1 MSEQIEAQNKENLR
15 EFFATVLGKALDV
28 EVLDRALSAF
38 LSDNYSFSDF
48 NLRFD
53 PPLILT
59 EDKFKALVMGLID
72 YFDDIGFTGIAEHIF
87 MVMVR
92 ATPENKK
99 RVTIL
104 FEIKNING
112 KTVYVIENVNGKT
125 FTNP

>member
-1 MSEQIEAQNKENLR
+1 
-15 EFFATVLGKALDV
+15 
-28 EVLDRALSAF
+28 
-38 LSDNYSFSDF
+38 
-48 NLRFD
+48 
-53 PPLILT
+53 
-59 EDKFKALVMGLID
+59 MGLID
-72 YFDDIGFTGIAEHIF
+72 YFDDIGFTGIAERIF

-92 ATPENKK
+92 TTPENKK

>member
-15 EFFATVLGKALDV
+15 LSFVTVLDKALDV

-38 LSDNYSFSDF
+38 LSDNCSFSDF
-48 NLRFD
+48 NLRFY
-53 PPLILT
+53 PPLMLT

-72 YFDDIGFTGIAEHIF
+72 YFDYIGFTGIAERIF

>member
-1 MSEQIEAQNKENLR
+1 
-15 EFFATVLGKALDV
+15 
-28 EVLDRALSAF
+28 LDRALSAF

-59 EDKFKALVMGLID
+59 EDKFKALVMSLID

-125 FTNP
+125 FTDP

>member
-15 EFFATVLGKALDV
+15 VFFATVLGKALDV

-38 LSDNYSFSDF
+38 LSDNYGFSDF

-72 YFDDIGFTGIAEHIF
+72 YFDDIGFTGIAERIF

-92 ATPENKK
+92 ATPENKSELQYCLRSK
-99 RVTIL
+99 IL
-104 FEIKNING
+104 TEKPFM
-112 KTVYVIENVNGKT
+112 
-125 FTNP
+125 